1 MNPHAFVLIEYADP
15 PALGRAILQINATR
29 RQRFFYRSVIVTAP
43 RQGWIA
49 LLLGEG
55 GGMVDH
61 LLLRNL
67 SGKLTTRAFE
77 LRFGGHDVAYRLH
90 QGGQT
95 ISAFES
101 NLPYYVNSRLRIL
114 EAAQNAAVLDLGEPL
129 ERFVLKRYRELQHPG
144 LVSTL
149 TLRIPD
155 VLQAHYSG
163 DAVALASLLL
173 PGSEVGYVSSLL
185 APGFNPQ
192 TAFEQL
198 AAVLDLPFIH
208 DAALTVAW
216 QGQAHEISGL
226 MLTRPAT
233 WQDFLPPGWHRM
245 PALPVDLAQVG

>member
-1 MNPHAFVLIEYADP
+1 MNPHAFVLIQYADP

-29 RQRFFYRSVIVTAP
+29 RQKFFYRSVILTSP

-55 GGMVDH
+55 GGLVDH

-67 SGKLTTRAFE
+67 SGKLQTRAFE

-90 QGGQT
+90 QDGQT
-95 ISAFES
+95 VSAFES

-114 EAAQNAAVLDLGEPL
+114 EAARDAAVLDLGEPI

-163 DAVALASLLL
+163 DAMALASLLA
-173 PGSEVGYVSSLL
+173 PEFETGYVSSLL

-198 AAVLDLPFIH
+198 AVVLDLPFLH
-208 DAALTVAW
+208 GDTVSITV
-216 QGQAHEISGL
+216 QGEVWEVSGL
-226 MLTRPAT
+226 AAIRPAT
-233 WQDFLPPGWHRM
+233 WYDRLPADWHRM
-245 PALPVDLAQVG
+245 PALPVDLAHTG